1 MKDYWR
7 KRQAQNIED
16 ILSKANVSAKEI
28 AKVYAKSSFY
38 LNEQIQGIYDRYKK
52 KHGLSDIEAMDLLN
66 KLEDPTSYDEMLN
79 RLRSSAKTDERK
91 QLLKELEAP
100 SYRYRIN
107 RLQESQKVIDQLMSN
122 IYNQE
127 KDINTLNY
135 INIANDAYYKSIYN
149 LQQGTGLAFSFENLD
164 PQLIDKLLK
173 SSWSGENYSS
183 RIWNNT
189 QAVANS
195 IKEEMLLGML
205 TGKTER
211 EMAQTITD
219 KFLVGAYQARRLV
232 NTESAFI
239 CNAMDM
245 EAYKEADVEQ
255 VRFCAIH
262 DLKTSKICQQ
272 HDKKVVSIN
281 KAVQGVNV
289 PPLHPNCR
297 STVEPVIDKKI
308 EAKMKRRTRNPVTGK
323 EEIVNAN
330 ETYEQWYERV
340 HGNKLD
346 KTGWVE
352 EKVSVFDG
360 DVSKGKNIDK
370 KYSRP
375 LPDIFKYSDIKNENL
390 FQTYIEIDKGYLKT
404 GNEYLSINHYENGSI
419 SKLGIMTSNDKRKVG
434 LTENA
439 INFIESQEENS
450 LISIHNHPS
459 SGTFSIGDVITH
471 YNTPQLKESI
481 VINADGGIYHL
492 HIRSRNGMLKVDSFK
507 NYVKGIRKQLKGTY
521 TSLSNNEINHIA
533 WELIAKEL
541 GWDYGYEKIR

>member
-7 KRQAQNIED
+7 KRQAQHIED

-28 AKVYAKSSFY
+28 AKVYTKSSFY

-100 SYRYRIN
+100 AYRYRIN
-107 RLQESQKVIDQLMSN
+107 RLQESQKAIDQLMRN

-127 KDINTLNY
+127 KDISTLNY

-195 IKEEMLLGML
+195 VKEEMLLGML

-239 CNAMDM
+239 CNAIDM

-272 HDKKVVSIN
+272 HDRKVVSVN
-281 KAVQGVNV
+281 KAVQGVNI

-297 STVEPVIDKKI
+297 STIEPVIDKKI

-330 ETYEQWYERV
+330 ETYEQWYERI

-352 EKVSVFDG
+352 EKVSIFD
-360 DVSKGKNIDK
+360 DNVNKSKIDK
-370 KYSRP
+370 EYIQP
-375 LPDIFKYSDIKNENL
+375 LPDIFKYSDIKSENL

-521 TSLSNNEINHIA
+521 ASLSNNEINHIA